1 MVQNWQNFM
10 SPTGGYSDNTFQFG
24 LGSIL
29 TDIGLSVVG
38 VSAVNNRLSAID
50 ALKRKHTASSI
61 NKIQSKNIGPF
72 LPGDAAARTHI
83 LNTIRTER
91 RDLKLSKKINSLKST
106 KWALKGVGYSYLAM
120 GTAQIF
126 ENMLTP
132 NYSMTAAAKQSNAD
146 IGQGPLDSATAY
158 TQRQRALMAI
168 HDSQLGISSVIGNE
182 SQYFHR

>member
-1 MVQNWQNFM
+1 MVQSWQNFM
-10 SPTGGYSDNTFQFG
+10 SPTGGYTDNTFQFG

-38 VSAVNNRLSAID
+38 VSAANSMI
-50 ALKRKHTASSI
+50 SSI
-61 NKIQSKNIGPF
+61 NSIRKDIKPRTRGINRMVDPATLKAGPS
-72 LPGDAAARTHI
+72 
-83 LNTIRTER
+83 
-91 RDLKLSKKINSLKST
+91 LSKDHPIFSRTNRKDSIFNKRIDRLKNT

-120 GTAQIF
+120 GAAQIF
-126 ENMLTP
+126 ESMLTP
-132 NYSMTAAAKQSNAD
+132 NYGITSAAKQSDAN
-146 IGQGPLDSATAY
+146 IGQGPLDSGTAY